1 MTRALLLR
9 NWATWL
15 FFGGAT
21 IAALVS
27 ASYIPGIM
35 RAFGPAYPS
44 TVISDLPAFTAAFL
58 SVKNLIAPAMYLIVA
73 CGIMGA
79 VLTFA
84 FASSRENQMHSLS
97 LVTLMMYHLVVMA
110 WVGFA
115 LAYFWLPRIK
125 AGI

>member
-1 MTRALLLR
+1 MTRALPLR

-27 ASYIPGIM
+27 AYYIPGIM
-35 RAFGPAYPS
+35 HTFGPAYPN

-73 CGIMGA
+73 CGIIGA
-79 VLTFA
+79 VLTLA
-84 FASSRENQMHSLS
+84 FASSRESQLHSLS
-97 LVTLMMYHLVVMA
+97 LVTLLM
-110 WVGFA
+110 
-115 LAYFWLPRIK
+115 
-125 AGI
+125 